1 MTLKDVGKVMVFDAK
16 PPFAVLKT
24 FDTGAITNHVNIAR
38 NKNGQ
43 FAFVTVGTENVVK
56 VFRTTDFVQVASIPV
71 GALPH
76 GLWPSG
82 DGTRMYVGLENADA
96 VAAIDTA
103 SNTVIAT
110 IPIGQGPQGV
120 AYVPGAVPVGDGR
133 ANLVPLAQAGM
144 KIQLTLSGT
153 GRSQVT
159 LFDQGQVQILQAAV
173 AGLSPKMP
181 YVLGLSSHADGSGVI
196 QPLAK
201 FMTNPAGG
209 AIVNTLGPLRQIV
222 SDAKGD
228 MRRYLVIAPGDPM
241 MPGAV
246 VQVQK

>member
-1 MTLKDVGKVMVFDAK
+1 M
-16 PPFAVLKT
+16 
-24 FDTGAITNHVNIAR
+24 
-38 NKNGQ
+38 
-43 FAFVTVGTENVVK
+43 
-56 VFRTTDFVQVASIPV
+56 
-71 GALPH
+71 
-76 GLWPSG
+76 
-82 DGTRMYVGLENADA
+82 
-96 VAAIDTA
+96 
-103 SNTVIAT
+103 IAT

-133 ANLVPLAQAGM
+133 ANLLPLAQAGM
-144 KIQLTLSGT
+144 KIQLTLAGT

-181 YVLGLSSHADGSGVI
+181 YVLGLSSRADGGGVI

-228 MRRYLVIAPGDPM
+228 MRRYLVIASGDPM
-241 MPGAV
+241 MPSAV